1 MSAEARRSLRLI
13 AFLLAAGAL
22 TGFLIVYTI
31 RNRPPLLPADTDHR
45 GPGGPEQCLECHGPA
60 GRNPR
65 GPNHPLND
73 QCFNCHERS

>member
-1 MSAEARRSLRLI
+1 MTAEGRRRLRLI

-22 TGFLIVYTI
+22 TGSLIVYTI

-45 GPGGPEQCLECHGPA
+45 GSGGPGQCLECHGPA